1 MNDFY
6 QEVWEYLWEVP
17 IGVAMREVENMWEI
31 EGYYMK
37 KWPIPVDI
45 EQLHINRGI
54 NNGYEFLCMVCANIA
69 LNLKEKL
76 PENLHN
82 RMVLGDQN
90 SYTKSY
96 INKWG
101 V

>member
-6 QEVWEYLWEVP
+6 QEVWEHLGKVP
-17 IGVAMREVENMWEI
+17 IKVAMRELDHMWEI
-31 EGYYMK
+31 KDYYMRPADLAQEHRHK
-37 KWPIPVDI
+37 
-45 EQLHINRGI
+45 GI

-69 LNLKEKL
+69 LKEKL